1 MTEGHSIP
9 LIRLFDNLI
18 VPIQVELTDAI
29 VEQLMVQITTAIE
42 NTTVS
47 GLILDFSGALIMD
60 SHITRRVYDIA
71 MTARIMGVDTVVCG
85 LRAAVVITLAEMGLS
100 LPGVASALNLE
111 RALELLVFKNYSAKR
126 APPPA
131 SGSHG
136 ARAESP
142 GPTLEAPGLH
152 HGPRR

>member
-1 MTEGHSIP
+1 MSEAHSIP

-18 VPIQVELTDAI
+18 VPIQVELTDDI
-29 VEQLMVQITTAIE
+29 VELLMAQITTAIE
-42 NTTVS
+42 RTTVS
-47 GLILDFSGALIMD
+47 GLILDFSGAFIMD

-85 LRAAVVITLAEMGLS
+85 LRASVVITLTEMGLN

-111 RALELLVFKNYSAKR
+111 RALELLVFKNHGAKR
-126 APPPA
+126 APAQA
-131 SGSHG
+131 SATEG
-136 ARAESP
+136 ARGDSS
-142 GPTLEAPGLH
+142 GPKLEAPGLH

>member
-1 MTEGHSIP
+1 VTEAHRIP

-18 VPIQVELTDAI
+18 VPIQVELSDDI
-29 VEQLMVQITTAIE
+29 VEQLMEQITSAIE
-42 NTTVS
+42 RTTVS
-47 GLILDFSGALIMD
+47 GLILDFSGSLIMD

-85 LRAAVVITLAEMGLS
+85 LRASVVITLTEMGLS

-111 RALELLVFKNYSAKR
+111 RALELLVFKNHPAR
-126 APPPA
+126 RTAAHAPA
-131 SGSHG
+131 SEG
-136 ARAESP
+136 AHADSP
-142 GPTLEAPGLH
+142 GPKLEAPGLH